1 MNKKI
6 NILIPI
12 YNEQS
17 VVLDTIERIKKVMPD
32 SEIIA
37 INDGSDDNT
46 LKILKTINNIKIIN
60 HPYNLGYGASL
71 KDGIKMATGKW
82 IVITDAD
89 GTYPIED
96 IPKLVKYSDSYDMVV
111 GARTGDKVH
120 IPFFRRPAK
129 WIIKVLASFLVGKKI
144 PDINSGLRVFNKE
157 KALEFMN
164 LYPSGFSF
172 TTTIT
177 LSFFTNDYTIKYIPI
192 NYFKRTGKSTI
203 HPLKDFTGFIAL
215 IFRIIIFFKP
225 IKFFIVPSL
234 FLMTIGIVHG
244 IYQIMTLPTGL
255 GQLPV
260 ISILAALQII
270 FLGILADLIVKGRK

>member
-6 NILIPI
+6 SIVVPI
-12 YNEQS
+12 FNEQS
-17 VVLDTIERIKKVMPD
+17 VVNDTIERIKKTVPD
-32 SEIIA
+32 SEIIV
-37 INDGSDDNT
+37 INDGSSDDT
-46 LKILKTINNIKIIN
+46 LEILKTINNIKIIN

-71 KDGIKMATGKW
+71 KHGIKIATGKW

-89 GTYPIED
+89 NTYPIED
-96 IPKLVKYSDSYDMVV
+96 IPKLLKYSDSYDMVV
-111 GARTGDKVH
+111 GARIGKKVH
-120 IPFFRRPAK
+120 IPIMRRPAK

-144 PDINSGLRVFNKE
+144 PDINSGLRVFNKD

-172 TTTIT
+172 TSTIT
-177 LSFFTNDYTIKYIPI
+177 LSFFTSDYTIKYIPI

-203 HPLKDFTGFIAL
+203 HPIKDFAGFITL
-215 IFRIIIFFKP
+215 IFKIIIFFRP
-225 IKFFIVPSL
+225 LRFFIIPSL
-234 FLMTIGIVHG
+234 ILMTIGILHG
-244 IYQIMTLPTGL
+244 IYQILTLPTGL

-260 ISILAALQII
+260 IAILAGLQII